1 MVRLFYLL
9 LLHTGGV
16 SNRAQRLEVFFLLE
30 ASTSQ
35 DLIKIS
41 SPILDSRYIIGVDN
55 WGRSTRK

>member
-41 SPILDSRYIIGVDN
+41 SPILDS
-55 WGRSTRK
+55 